1 MDTNYNG
8 QNAGLASASPAAVP
22 KLSAA
27 YGLLPRETEVAGW
40 VAQGKTN
47 PEIAIILQI
56 SPRTVEKHMER
67 VLQKLGVENRTA
79 AAVIISHTADARDS
93 H

>member
-1 MDTNYNG
+1 MDTNYNA
-8 QNAGLASASPAAVP
+8 QNAGRAAVP
-22 KLSAA
+22 GLSAT

-79 AAVIISHTADARDS
+79 AAVIISHAADARDS